1 MRELPLTDTELRIV
15 RGMIDEYRYDIERG
29 RERRRAL
36 SAGEAVLAALV
47 GVALV
52 TLQLV
57 AVVLTI
63 MYHGS

>member
-1 MRELPLTDTELRIV
+1 MPESPLTDTELRIV
-15 RGMIDEYRYDIERG
+15 RGMIDEYRYDLERG

-36 SAGEAVLAALV
+36 STGEAVLAALV

-52 TLQLV
+52 VLQIL

-63 MYHGS
+63 MYHSN

>member
-1 MRELPLTDTELRIV
+1 VPEPALTDTELRIV

-36 SAGEAVLAALV
+36 STGEAILAAIV

-52 TLQLV
+52 SLQL
-57 AVVLTI
+57 ASLLIAI
-63 MYHGS
+63 MHHAN